1 MRKFYEGPRLTRNL
15 TQGSII
21 NHCLADNYNDVEDI
35 YGFIITPRCDLAH
48 ESKVT
53 HVHYLPVVDFKDWIE
68 HDGKDYLFNKWLR
81 KKKEKFESKCK
92 VYQIPMSHFSYSHYE
107 KMANTLICNKSDK
120 DDFLSLALIVTNP
133 LKDNSE
139 FLSHINKRD
148 IKTQL
153 VKDLLEDKIAAFY
166 LIEDWGKNT
175 NNHKVILLRELK
187 RISILTTQKIYHG
200 LDLSEIIE
208 GKKKLKKTSDSE
220 DLCQV
225 CAQIAS
231 PFVEHIMQRFSH
243 NFCRIGV
250 DDRDIEVEKEA
261 LLKQL

>member
-1 MRKFYEGPRLTRNL
+1 MRKFYEGSRLTRNL

-21 NHCLADNYNDVEDI
+21 NYCLADNYNDVEDI

-48 ESKVT
+48 EAKVT
-53 HVHYLPVVDFKDWIE
+53 HVHYLPVIDFKDWVE
-68 HDGKDYLFNKWLR
+68 HDGKDYLFNKWLH

-92 VYQIPMSHFSYSHYE
+92 NYQIPMSNLSYSHYE
-107 KMANTLICNKSDK
+107 NMANTLIHNKSDK
-120 DDFLSLALIVTNP
+120 ADFLSLASIVTNP

-139 FLSHINKRD
+139 FRNYIAKTD

-153 VKDLLEDKIAAFY
+153 VKDLLEDKLAAFY
-166 LIEDWGKNT
+166 LIEDWNKNT

-187 RISILTTQKIYHG
+187 RISISTTRKIYYG
-200 LDLSEIIE
+200 LLLSEIIE
-208 GKKKLKKTSDSE
+208 GKDELKKISNSE
-220 DLCQV
+220 ALCQV

-250 DDRDIEVEKEA
+250 DDRDFETEKET
-261 LLKQL
+261 LLKRL